1 MSLHVCSYVVCSR
14 VPKSYVEV
22 CSSSLQHKTCRLYNY
37 KEKQGPRKKYEQN
50 NRASLKSRYEFIH
63 YSCALIYLL
72 ISFFPPSPLFL
83 LYFSFCLFPILFLL
97 LSRSHSDKE
106 TYSNYNPS
114 YFHLCFFLRHAHYS
128 FSHTS
133 FELSRSLMHSNAHVL
148 TYTPLLSQSLI
159 FRLQFFSFFIL
170 SRYSNARVVTRG
182 RASMSISL
190 FLEYATNEEISPSSY
205 IYFFSFLI
213 CFLFFLF

>member
-72 ISFFPPSPLFL
+72 ISFFPPSPFSSFTSRSAFSRSYLFFFPVHIPTKRHIPIIIL
-83 LYFSFCLFPILFLL
+83 PISTFVSFFDTHIIHSLIL
-97 LSRSHSDKE
+97 LSNSHALSCIR
-106 TYSNYNPS
+106 THTFSRI
-114 YFHLCFFLRHAHYS
+114 HLCSLSLWSFGYS
-128 FSHTS
+128 FS
-133 FELSRSLMHSNAHVL
+133 RSL
-148 TYTPLLSQSLI
+148 YSLDI
-159 FRLQFFSFFIL
+159 
-170 SRYSNARVVTRG
+170 AMRV
-182 RASMSISL
+182 
-190 FLEYATNEEISPSSY
+190 
-205 IYFFSFLI
+205 
-213 CFLFFLF
+213 

>member
-83 LYFSFCLFPILFLL
+83 LYFSFCLFPILSLL

-114 YFHLCFFLRHAHYS
+114 YFHLCFFLRHIIHSLILLSNSHALSCIRTHTFSRIHLCSLSLWSFGYS
-128 FSHTS
+128 FS
-133 FELSRSLMHSNAHVL
+133 RSL
-148 TYTPLLSQSLI
+148 YSLDI
-159 FRLQFFSFFIL
+159 
-170 SRYSNARVVTRG
+170 AMRV
-182 RASMSISL
+182 
-190 FLEYATNEEISPSSY
+190 
-205 IYFFSFLI
+205 
-213 CFLFFLF
+213 